1 MYVYT
6 TGNGT
11 PTRGEEWFVHSFVL
25 TKAILQPVKAA
36 TMCIACLLQQF
47 MYHIMWCMSYKF
59 LDLLLISMVLQS
71 QNIWTSLAVQDD
83 RGGIL
88 YFTYSSK

>member
-36 TMCIACLLQQF
+36 TMCIACLE
-47 MYHIMWCMSYKF
+47 YIPTHTPPP
-59 LDLLLISMVLQS
+59 ISPCL
-71 QNIWTSLAVQDD
+71 
-83 RGGIL
+83 
-88 YFTYSSK
+88 SSKPIAPTDIVHTHAANDLK